1 MFGVKLLAIFFASGM
16 IAFCLGPF
24 SIWLARKVGAVDWP
38 NQRKVHNRAMPRIG
52 GVAIFAGVMIPGL
65 FVSMVVLKGDY
76 MPFWGIL
83 AGGTIVFLVGL
94 FDDLY
99 QLNPWVKLGGQCVA
113 ACVAMG
119 FGLRVHFITSLSEGM
134 LGLGYLSIP
143 ITFLWLVGV
152 TNAVNLIDGLD
163 GLAAGVSGIA
173 ALSMGIVAYMQGQ
186 PSLLVLSVLIAG
198 AVLGF
203 LPYNFHPAQ
212 TFMGDCGS
220 NFLGFLMAATAVLG
234 VVKTTAVISL
244 IVPILI
250 LGVPILDTFFAIIRR
265 VHNRVGIFQPDKNH
279 LHHRLMSM
287 GLSHQQAVLVIYGI
301 SAFFGGSAIIMRMVT
316 TPEAMLILM
325 IVLIIVAI
333 GVGKTGVCTA
343 RTPVS
348 ERMESVKKIE
358 IGATSEQ
365 MHSADKSA

>member
-1 MFGVKLLAIFFASGM
+1 MFGIKLLAIFFASGL
-16 IAFCLGPF
+16 IAFGLGPF
-24 SIWLARKVGAVDWP
+24 SIWLAQKVGAVDLP
-38 NQRKVHNRAMPRIG
+38 NQRKVHTHAMPRIG

-65 FVSMVVLKGDY
+65 FVAAVILKGQY

-83 AGGTIVFLVGL
+83 AGGAIVFLVGFL
-94 FDDLY
+94 DDLY
-99 QLNPWVKLGGQCVA
+99 QLNAWVKLGGQCIA
-113 ACVAMG
+113 ACVAMA
-119 FGLRVHFITSLSEGM
+119 FGLRVHFITGLFDGM
-134 LGLGYLSIP
+134 FWLGYLSIP
-143 ITFLWLVGV
+143 FTFLWLVGV

-186 PSLLVLSVLIAG
+186 PSLLVLTVLIAG
-198 AVLGF
+198 AILGF
-203 LPYNFHPAQ
+203 LPYNFHPAR

-234 VVKTTAVISL
+234 MAKTTAVISL

-265 VHNRVGIFQPDKNH
+265 VHNKVGIFQPDKNH

-287 GLSHQQAVLVIYGI
+287 GFSHQQAVLVIYGI
-301 SAFFGGSAIIMRMVT
+301 SAFFGACAVIMRMAT
-316 TPEAMLILM
+316 TPEAMVILTL
-325 IVLIIVAI
+325 VLIVVAV

-343 RTPVS
+343 RSTPV
-348 ERMESVKKIE
+348 EKKEALTEPADETVKKLRR
-358 IGATSEQ
+358 TDR
-365 MHSADKSA
+365 SA